1 MQTHEIRRRFLDHF
15 ERAGHTVV
23 PSASLISEDPTV
35 LFTIAGMAP
44 FKPYFL
50 GQATPPY
57 DRATSVQKCVRTLD
71 IDNVGI
77 TTRHNTFFQM
87 AGNFSF
93 GDYFKQGAIGY
104 AWDLVTKSVDE
115 GGYGLDPERLWA
127 TVYDDDDEAFEL
139 WQQVAGLPTDRIQR
153 RDAEDN
159 TWDMGVPGPCGP
171 CSEIYYDRGPDYGRE
186 GGPVVDEDRYL
197 EIWNLVFMQDIRG
210 ESGPSG
216 KKGDYEILGPLPKKN
231 IDTGLGVERMAL
243 ILQGVDNVYE
253 TDLMRPVITT
263 AEQLSGRTYGQ
274 VHVDDVRFRV
284 IADHIRSGTMLI
296 GDGITPSNEGRG
308 YVLRRLL
315 RRTIR
320 SARLL
325 GVTEPVMPALT
336 AQVRDLMSPSYPEL
350 AADYARIERV
360 AMTEE
365 EAFLRTLSSGSKLFD
380 LAAEQTKA
388 QHSSVVSGDT
398 AFALHD
404 THGFPIDLTL
414 EMAAE
419 AGLTVDTAGF
429 KNLMDE
435 QKARA
440 RADARARKGGFGDL
454 AVYRE
459 LLDKGPTEF
468 TGYTELSSE
477 GTIRGLISDGVRVAT
492 AGEGEIV
499 EVVLDRTPLYAESGG
514 QESDAGLILADGT
527 SAEVI
532 DVQKVNRKLWVH
544 QVRVT
549 AGELREGAAVLAKV
563 DPEWRIGA
571 RQAHSGTHVVHA
583 ALRQVLGPQALQS
596 GSYNKPGYLRLDFAW
611 NSGLSAATR
620 SEIEEVA
627 NLAVRKDLPVAVRYT
642 SLPDA
647 KQLGA
652 LALFGETY
660 DETVR
665 VVEIGGPW
673 SIELCGGT
681 HVEHSSQIG
690 PVSVTGETSIGSGLR
705 RIEAFVGIEAMHHLA
720 VERALVS
727 EVAGMLKVP
736 AVDVP
741 ARVEA
746 LVERL
751 RVAEKELERLH
762 AAAVL
767 SATAGLVDSA
777 TVAGG
782 VQLVATAV
790 GAGMSAGDLRT
801 LAGEVRGR
809 FGDRPAVVAL
819 FSAGGDSAG
828 GVLGGGDSAGG
839 DSAGGDSGGGVSGG
853 AVSFVVGATAA
864 AVAGGH
870 RADDLVRSFLADI
883 DGRGGGR
890 PDLAQGAGTRAA
902 GIPSAIESLRSV
914 LAGTAG

>member
-23 PSASLISEDPTV
+23 PSASLISQDPTV

-50 GQATPPY
+50 GQATAPF

-71 IDNVGI
+71 IENVGI

-93 GDYFKQGAIGY
+93 GDYFKEGAIAH
-104 AWDLVTKSVDE
+104 AWELVTSSVQD
-115 GGYGLDPERLWA
+115 GGYGFDGDRIWA
-127 TVYDDDDEAFEL
+127 TVYENDDEAFEL
-139 WQQVAGLPTDRIQR
+139 WQTVAGLPVERIQR
-153 RDAEDN
+153 RSGLDN
-159 TWDMGVPGPCGP
+159 YWDMGVPGPGGP
-171 CSEIYYDRGPDYGRE
+171 CSEIYYDRGPEFGIE
-186 GGPVVDEDRYL
+186 GGPEADEDRYL
-197 EIWNLVFMQDIRG
+197 EIWNLVFMQDVRG
-210 ESGPSG
+210 AESPKYGHLPVGS
-216 KKGDYEILGPLPKKN
+216 LPKKN
-231 IDTGLGVERMAL
+231 IDTGLGVERVAFL
-243 ILQGVDNVYE
+243 LQGVDNVYE
-253 TDLMRPVITT
+253 TDLLRPIITV
-263 AEQLSGRTYGQ
+263 AESLSGKAYGAGDTA
-274 VHVDDVRFRV
+274 HIDDVRFRV
-284 IADHIRSGTMLI
+284 IADHIRSGVMLI
-296 GDGITPSNEGRG
+296 GDGVTPSNDGRG

-325 GVTEPVMPALT
+325 GVTEPVMPLLT
-336 AQVRDLMSPSYPEL
+336 AKVRDLMVESYPEL
-350 AADYARIERV
+350 ASDYARIEQV
-360 AMTEE
+360 ASKEE
-365 EAFLRTLSSGSKLFD
+365 DAFLRTLSSGSKLFD
-380 LAAEQTKA
+380 LAAEQTRTGGGTT
-388 QHSSVVSGDT
+388 VSGDT

-414 EMAAE
+414 EMASE
-419 AGLTVDTAGF
+419 AGLTVDTEGF
-429 KNLMDE
+429 KALMAE

-454 AVYRE
+454 RVYKE
-459 LLDKGPTEF
+459 LLDLGATEF
-468 TGYTELSSE
+468 TGYSELESE
-477 GTIRGLISDGVRVAT
+477 GRIRGLIADGERVKT

-499 EVVLDRTPLYAESGG
+499 ELVLDRTPLYAESGG
-514 QESDAGLILADGT
+514 QESDAGMILGDGT

-544 QVRVT
+544 QVRIT
-549 AGELREGAAVLAKV
+549 AGELREGDTVLAKV

-611 NSGLSAATR
+611 TSGLSAATR
-620 SEIEEVA
+620 SEVEEVA
-627 NLAVRKDLPVAVRYT
+627 NLAVRRDLPVSVLYT

-647 KQLGA
+647 REMGA

-690 PVSVTGETSIGSGLR
+690 PVSVIGETSVGSGLR
-705 RIEAFVGIEAMHHLA
+705 RIEAYVGIEAMRHLA
-720 VERALVS
+720 TERAIVAEL
-727 EVAGMLKVP
+727 AGMLKVP
-736 AVDVP
+736 SAEVP
-741 ARVEA
+741 GRVEA

-751 RVAEKELERLH
+751 RSAEKELERMRS
-762 AAAVL
+762 AAVL
-767 SATAGLVDSA
+767 SSAGGLVDA
-777 TVAGG
+777 AETVGDIA
-782 VQLVATAV
+782 LVAAALP
-790 GAGMSAGDLRT
+790 GGLSAGDLRS
-801 LAGEVRGR
+801 LATDVRSR
-809 FGDRPAVVAL
+809 FGERSAAVAL
-819 FSAGGDSAG
+819 FSETD
-828 GVLGGGDSAGG
+828 
-839 DSAGGDSGGGVSGG
+839 G
-853 AVSFVVGATAA
+853 AVSFAVAATPA
-864 AVAGGH
+864 AVAAGVKSG
-870 RADDLVRSFLADI
+870 DLVAAFAADV

-890 PDLAQGAGTRAA
+890 PDLAQGGGSRPDGVNAA
-902 GIPSAIESLRSV
+902 IASLRARLV
-914 LAGTAG
+914 ALGA